1 MSTYTISTALRTIP
15 RLSSQISVL
24 LRGET
29 GIGKSYIVKGL
40 GKDLGMPVIDRR
52 LSQMTEGDLL
62 GLPSIVDGTTQW
74 NPPDWFHAAC
84 ENPVILFLDEMNRA
98 TREVQ
103 QGAFQLVLDREL
115 NGHKLHPKTRVFA
128 AINVGGKYSV
138 TDMDA
143 ALLRRFFVCDLNPD
157 AADWLKY
164 ARENGMSDLVIAFI
178 SANEGMLDPAP
189 KASPGSVQPTR
200 ASWERLD
207 IELRA
212 NDIQEKPSDPLYFD
226 LAKGFLGA
234 EVASALVQYGKT
246 HKFQVSGED
255 VWYRFADEKSGVAER
270 MKHLGQEQW
279 LSVIQRACDFAK
291 KWKTLPK
298 ECGPNLKA
306 FYNVMPIELR
316 PETWGKLVM
325 AGSSE
330 APDGKK
336 DHAEWAKSIHPYL
349 VHELVTGTFGVP
361 VGAKGVNV
369 KPCIPK
375 VLQDRLDANKSK

>member
-1 MSTYTISTALRTIP
+1 MSTYTISTALSTIP
-15 RLSSQISVL
+15 KLSAQISVL

-40 GKDLGMPVIDRR
+40 GRTLGMKVIDRR

-74 NPPDWFHAAC
+74 NPPDWFHEAC
-84 ENPVILFLDEMNRA
+84 EQPVILFLDEMNRA

-115 NGHKLHPKTRVFA
+115 NGHKLHKDTRVYA
-128 AINVGGKYSV
+128 AVNIGGKYSV

-143 ALLRRFFVCDLNPD
+143 ALLRRFAVFDLQPD
-157 AADWLKY
+157 VSDWLKY
-164 ARENGMSDLVIAFI
+164 AREEGLSDLVISFVA
-178 SANEGMLDPAP
+178 ANESMLDPAP
-189 KASPGSVQPTR
+189 KSSPGSVQPTR
-200 ASWERLD
+200 ASWERFD
-207 IELRA
+207 IEVRN
-212 NDIQEKPSDPLYFD
+212 NDIAEKPADPLYFN
-226 LAKGFLGA
+226 LAKCFLGA
-234 EVASALVQYGKT
+234 EVGSALVQYGKT

-255 VWYRFADEKSGVAER
+255 VWYRFADAKSGVAER

-291 KWKTLPK
+291 KWKTLPP
-298 ECGPNLKA
+298 ECGKHLKA
-306 FYNVMPIELR
+306 FYDAMPIELR

-375 VLQDRLDANKSK
+375 VLQDRLDANKGK

>member
-1 MSTYTISTALRTIP
+1 MSTYTISTALVTIP
-15 RLSSQISVL
+15 KLSAQISVL

-40 GKDLGMPVIDRR
+40 GKSLGMKVIDRR

-74 NPPDWFHAAC
+74 NPPDWFHEAC
-84 ENPVILFLDEMNRA
+84 EHGVILFLDEMNRA

-115 NGHKLHPKTRVFA
+115 NGHKLHPDTRVYA
-128 AINVGGKYSV
+128 AVNVGGKYSV

-143 ALLRRFFVCDLNPD
+143 ALLRRFFVVDLQPD
-157 AADWLKY
+157 VADWLAY
-164 ARENGMSDLVIAFI
+164 ARAEGISDLVVAFVA
-178 SANEGMLDPAP
+178 ANESMLDPAA
-189 KASPGSVQPTR
+189 KSSPGSVQPTR
-200 ASWERLD
+200 ASWERFDLE
-207 IELRA
+207 IRA
-212 NDIQEKPSDPLYFD
+212 NDIAEKPGDQLYFN

-234 EVASALVQYGKT
+234 EVASCLVQYGKT

-255 VWYRFADEKSGVAER
+255 VWYRYADKKSGVAER

-279 LSVIQRACDFAK
+279 LSVIQRTCDYCK
-291 KWKTLPK
+291 KWKTVPP

-306 FYNVMPIELR
+306 FYNDMPIELR

-330 APDGKK
+330 VPDGKK
-336 DHAEWAKSIHPYL
+336 DHAEFAKSMHPYI

-375 VLQDRLDANKSK
+375 VLQDRLDANKGK